1 MAIQLIGALVLAFL
15 FSAFFGKRFIAWL
28 SWRGISQPLKE
39 EVKDRVYSDK
49 NEDTI

>member
-15 FSAFFGKRFIAWL
+15 FSAVFGKRFVAWL
-28 SWRGISQPLKE
+28 NRRGIWQPLKE